1 VWRPAQRPRPVPPRL
16 PAMDHSTIWKDFAF
30 LGLTTLLV
38 VAVIL

>member
-1 VWRPAQRPRPVPPRL
+1 
-16 PAMDHSTIWKDFAF
+16 MDHSTIWKDFAF

>member
-1 VWRPAQRPRPVPPRL
+1 
-16 PAMDHSTIWKDFAF
+16 MDHSTIWKDFAM